1 MKRRNN
7 AISGQ
12 FSARLIEMMVSP
24 AYRTLSLAGHRAISR
39 VEVELAQHGGN
50 DNGKLPVTF
59 DDFEEYGLDR
69 HSIAPALKEAGALG
83 FIEITERGRQ
93 GLANRRKPNLFR
105 LTYRPLPNDRKGDGT
120 HEWRAITS
128 IEQAKAVAKIAR
140 QKSESL
146 VGENTRASGKST
158 LKQTKKPVK
167 TPPPETVK
175 TPTTIYISGED
186 KQSQARISGEDKQ
199 SQAREAHPSG
209 GAVASGRATEAP
221 VQRNPPDT
229 TDSRRPE
236 RPEVLQ
242 NRIASRIGSNGWEIL
257 GQLSASELQTLT
269 EWEARG
275 HVDAAAIAMLRLGK
289 LKKGNAA

>member
-1 MKRRNN
+1 MRRRNN

-59 DDFEEYGLDR
+59 DDFEDYGLDR
-69 HSIAPALKEAGALG
+69 HSIAPALKEAEALG
-83 FIEITERGRQ
+83 FIEITERGRH
-93 GLANRRKPNLFR
+93 GKANRRKPNLFR
-105 LTYRPLPNDRKGDGT
+105 LTYRPLPTDRKGDGT

-128 IEQAKAVAKIAR
+128 IEQAKSVAKVAR

-146 VGENTRASGKST
+146 VGENTLGSGKST

-186 KQSQARISGEDKQ
+186 TDTKPARRAPPKGVGASAGVTVSPEIAQINIVKRLGSDGWLMLDAIGEPDLI
-199 SQAREAHPSG
+199 RL
-209 GAVASGRATEAP
+209 TELE
-221 VQRNPPDT
+221 QR
-229 TDSRRPE
+229 
-236 RPEVLQ
+236 
-242 NRIASRIGSNGWEIL
+242 
-257 GQLSASELQTLT
+257 GQLRDLDL
-269 EWEARG
+269 EAVRFAYRRG
-275 HVDAAAIAMLRLGK
+275 AA
-289 LKKGNAA
+289 